1 MLTYTVG
8 TLSNN
13 NHPMSVKNEIKN
25 EKNKAID
32 LAIAQIEKNF
42 GKGSIMKMGEE
53 ARVPIEIISTG
64 SLSLDVALGG
74 GIPRGRVVEI
84 FGPESSGKTTLSLH
98 ILAHAQKAGGTV
110 AFVDAE
116 HALDPEYARKI
127 GVDVDA
133 LLLAQPDSG
142 EQALEIVETLVRSG
156 GIDAIVIDSV
166 AALTPRAEIDG
177 DMGDSHMGL
186 QARLMSQALRKLTAI
201 TSKTNTTVIF
211 LNQLR
216 MKIGIMFGNPETTT
230 GGQALK
236 FYASVR
242 MDIRSIGKI
251 EDTGSTEKELVGNRV
266 KVKIVKNKIA
276 PPFKIAEF
284 DILYNKGISFEGDLL
299 DLATKYN
306 IVRKAGAFYS
316 YHDEKL
322 GQGRESA
329 KNFLLR
335 NAKITKEIEKNV
347 KTFISGNVA
356 EIAKA
361 IVEPEKSKQPE
372 PIEND

>member
-1 MLTYTVG
+1 
-8 TLSNN
+8 
-13 NHPMSVKNEIKN
+13 
-25 EKNKAID
+25 
-32 LAIAQIEKNF
+32 
-42 GKGSIMKMGEE
+42 
-53 ARVPIEIISTG
+53 
-64 SLSLDVALGG
+64 
-74 GIPRGRVVEI
+74 
-84 FGPESSGKTTLSLH
+84 
-98 ILAHAQKAGGTV
+98 
-110 AFVDAE
+110 
-116 HALDPEYARKI
+116 
-127 GVDVDA
+127 
-133 LLLAQPDSG
+133 
-142 EQALEIVETLVRSG
+142 
-156 GIDAIVIDSV
+156 
-166 AALTPRAEIDG
+166 
-177 DMGDSHMGL
+177 MGL